1 MPRPRSPFWK
11 GIRNRHRRDVLVLP
25 RQSPSASTNAMQRWS
40 LIVLVAVTGLGKAI
54 PAAAVSASAE
64 ATGGRSQ
71 WVYLEAN
78 GRLGYRTLTNGDR
91 IMDFS
96 SAGYMGGGV
105 AIPFVPVKAT
115 VSPSGGDD
123 TAAEQEGVNRVSE
136 GELAD
141 GFRGAVLLKPG
152 SYDCKGRDR
161 KSVVERNSG

>member
-1 MPRPRSPFWK
+1 
-11 GIRNRHRRDVLVLP
+11 
-25 RQSPSASTNAMQRWS
+25 MQRWS

-123 TAAEQEGVNRVSE
+123 TAAIQEALSRHGNKY
-136 GELAD
+136 D
-141 GFRGAVLLKPG
+141 DVL
-152 SYDCKGRDR
+152 
-161 KSVVERNSG
+161 

>member
-25 RQSPSASTNAMQRWS
+25 RQSPSTNTNGVSSES

-96 SAGYMGGGV
+96 SAGYIGGGV

-123 TAAEQEGVNRVSE
+123 TAAIQEALSRHVNKY
-136 GELAD
+136 D
-141 GFRGAVLLKPG
+141 DVL
-152 SYDCKGRDR
+152 DR
-161 KSVVERNSG
+161 